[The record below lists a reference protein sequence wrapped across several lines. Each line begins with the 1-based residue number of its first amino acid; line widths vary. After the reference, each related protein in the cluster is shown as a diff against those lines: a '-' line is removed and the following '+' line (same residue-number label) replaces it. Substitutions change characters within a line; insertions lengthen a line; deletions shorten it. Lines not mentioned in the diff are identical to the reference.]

1 MKYNSLSP
9 KGLKCFKLPVLNGGV
24 SPNAYNDNCISAGE
38 NLWFYNGR
46 LQTRPGL
53 FSNGINTITVPKNS
67 IYDEF
72 DYWLHDVKVN
82 YLDSEYRIGTIGVCH
97 DDFQYTLYIY
107 FIASAT
113 NILPVGSIDFL
124 RLSSDSFKIP
134 ENITFYTGAPQNGG
148 GVFALVTLRNVE
160 NHNDKN
166 YNVYEINAEFTEWE
180 RVYDFYAPTLLING
194 RGNNYEVAFSENGIA
209 YKSPQALESQNLLN
223 GRFNVY
229 FNSDG
234 RSNMFRLPVANLAFE
249 SVVCRINYTETFYAE
264 WNVKA
269 TSIVD
274 TQSFMG
280 NDIMIEVDREK
291 GTISF
296 TKSGE
301 PYAIPIM
308 PYYNENC
315 IKVTATKDI
324 GKGFAQVVD
333 STCSLTAD
341 GRVYLSGGT
350 NGNVLMCAKSENPLY
365 FPLKSTTDIG
375 GIESVTALSVQD
387 KKIIAFKDNESYFV
401 TLRKGKRINEIGLL
415 TDDDRLFKG
424 EDTLYPELISKSI
437 GCKYKNTLCKI
448 KDKTVWLGAD
458 CEVYIL
464 NNTGFDGIAALS
476 DGIKTYYD
484 FEFMDSSAVSN
495 EKYYILFAGKKA
507 FAIDIENSNKPK
519 CYSWQFG
526 GAFKFNGGFY
536 KNGNLMFWC
545 DADGS
550 GISYIATLHGE
561 NDIDMYYNEDSEIQ
575 IDKIKVNSYL
585 ITGKYAVSG
594 QNHKNTFESICLAIS
609 GRGTVEIKINDR
621 SVAKVNMR
629 LSAED
634 YDKGEYKSVMLRPHL
649 YDTETVQ
656 FYIASDSS
664 FAVGDIEL
672 YYHKTGQF

>member
-1 MKYNSLSP
+1 MKYNNLSP
-9 KGLKCFKLPVLNGGV
+9 KGIKCFKLPTLNGGV
-24 SPNAYNDNCISAGE
+24 SSNACNDNCISAGE
-38 NLWFYNGR
+38 NLWFCNGR

-53 FSNGINTITVPKNS
+53 LVNGKNTITVPKKS
-67 IYDEF
+67 MYDEF
-72 DYWLHDVKVN
+72 DYRLHDVKVN

-97 DDFQYTLYIY
+97 DNFQYTLYIY

-113 NILPVGSIDFL
+113 NILSVGSLDFL
-124 RLSSDSFKIP
+124 RLSSDSFKVP
-134 ENITFYTGAPQNGG
+134 DNITFYTGAPQNGG
-148 GVFALVTLRNVE
+148 GVFALITLKNTE
-160 NHNDKN
+160 NYNEKS
-166 YNVYEINAEFTEWE
+166 YNVYEINSEFTEWE

-194 RGNNYEVAFSENGIA
+194 RGNNYELAFSESGIV
-209 YKSPQALESQNLLN
+209 YKNPQALESQNLLN

-234 RSNMFRLPVANLAFE
+234 RSNMFRLPVANLALE
-249 SVVCRINYTETFYAE
+249 SVVCRINYTESFFVE
-264 WNVKA
+264 WNVKG

-280 NDIMIEVDREK
+280 SDIMIEVDREK
-291 GTISF
+291 GTLSF
-296 TKSGE
+296 TRNGE

-341 GRVYLSGGT
+341 GRIYLSGGT

-375 GIESVTALSVQD
+375 GIEPITALSVQD

-415 TDDDRLFKG
+415 AGDDRLFKG
-424 EDTLYPELISKSI
+424 EDTLNPELISKSI

-464 NNTGFDGIAALS
+464 NNTGFDCITALS
-476 DGIKTYYD
+476 DNLKTNYD
-484 FEFMDSSAVSN
+484 FEFMDAVAVSDG
-495 EKYYILFAGKKA
+495 KYYVLFAGKKA
-507 FAIDIENSNKPK
+507 FAIDIENLNSPK

-526 GAFKFNGGFY
+526 GAFKFNSGFY
-536 KNGNLMFWC
+536 KNGKLMFWC

-550 GISYIATLHGE
+550 GISYIATLAGE
-561 NDIDMYYNEDSEIQ
+561 NDIEMYYNEDDEIQ
-575 IDKIKVNSYL
+575 IDKIKVSSYL
-585 ITGKYAVSG
+585 LTGKYAVSG
-594 QNHKNTFESICLAIS
+594 QNHKNTFESIHLAIS
-609 GRGTVEIKINDR
+609 GRGLVEIKINDR
-621 SVAKVNMR
+621 YTAKVNLR

-634 YDKGEYKSVMLRPHL
+634 YDKGEYKSVVLRPHL
-649 YDTETVQ
+649 YDTEIVQ
-656 FYIASDSS
+656 IYISSDSN

-672 YYHKTGQF
+672 YYRKTGQF

>member
-1 MKYNSLSP
+1 MKYNNLSP
-9 KGLKCFKLPVLNGGV
+9 KGLKCFKLPTLNGGV
-24 SPNAYNDNCISAGE
+24 NLNARNDNCISAGE
-38 NLWFYNGR
+38 NLWFNNGN

-53 FSNGINTITVPKNS
+53 FANEMSTITVPKKS
-67 IYDEF
+67 LYDEF
-72 DYWLHDVKVN
+72 DYRLHDVRVN

-107 FIASAT
+107 FIASST
-113 NILPVGSIDFL
+113 NILSVGSLDFV
-124 RLSSDSFKIP
+124 RISSENFKVP
-134 ENITFYTGAPQNGG
+134 DNITFYTGAPQKGG
-148 GVFALVTLRNVE
+148 GVFALITLKNIE
-160 NHNDKN
+160 N
-166 YNVYEINAEFTEWE
+166 YNEKSYNIYEINSEFTEWE

-194 RGNNYEVAFSENGIA
+194 RGNNYELAFSENGIV
-209 YKSPQALESQNLLN
+209 YKNPQALESQNLLN

-234 RSNMFRLPVANLAFE
+234 RSNIFRLPVANLSSE
-249 SVVCRINYTETFYAE
+249 SVICRINYTESFFVE
-264 WNVKA
+264 WNVKG

-280 NDIMIEVDREK
+280 SDIMLEVDREK
-291 GTISF
+291 GTLSF
-296 TKSGE
+296 TKNGE

-308 PYYNENC
+308 QYYNENS

-333 STCSLTAD
+333 STCSLIAD
-341 GRVYLSGGT
+341 GRIYLAGGT
-350 NGNVLMCAKSENPLY
+350 NGNVLMCAKSENPFY

-375 GIESVTALSVQD
+375 GIEPINALSVQD

-424 EDTLYPELISKSI
+424 EDTLNPELISRSI

-448 KDKTVWLGAD
+448 KDKTVWLGSD

-464 NNTGFDGIAALS
+464 NNTGFDGITALS
-476 DGIKTYYD
+476 DNLKTNYD
-484 FEFMDSSAVSN
+484 FEFMDSAAVSDG
-495 EKYYILFAGKKA
+495 KYYILFSGKQA
-507 FAIDIENSNKPK
+507 FAINIEDLSKPK
-519 CYSWQFG
+519 CYSWRFG
-526 GAFKFNGGFY
+526 GCFKFNGGFY
-536 KNGNLMFWC
+536 KNGKLMFWC

-550 GISYIATLHGE
+550 GISYISSLSGE
-561 NDIDMYYNEDSEIQ
+561 NDIEMYYNEDSEIQ

-585 ITGKYAVSG
+585 LTAKYAVSG
-594 QNHKNTFESICLAIS
+594 QNYKNTFESIHLAIS
-609 GRGTVEIKINDR
+609 GRGTVEIKINNR
-621 SVAKVNMR
+621 SVAKVNLR

-634 YDKGEYKSVMLRPHL
+634 YDKGEYKSVVLRPHL
-649 YDTETVQ
+649 YDTESVQ
-656 FYIASDSS
+656 LYISSDSN

-672 YYHKTGQF
+672 YYRKIGQF